1 MSIYAATKFA
11 VRGLSQSLEG
21 ELAPH
26 GVGVKCIMPWFVET
40 PILSAAAPGSN
51 ATLGESLRSAGVT
64 VYTVEDA
71 SNVIWN
77 AIHSKQR
84 EHIVGGKGK
93 QLAFMTRYFP
103 GLVRRQMLRQV
114 GKRAAKAG

>member
-1 MSIYAATKFA
+1 MNESVFPVDPTSSPVDPGRPSRRDPAATRQKWAERIERF
-11 VRGLSQSLEG
+11 
-21 ELAPH
+21 
-26 GVGVKCIMPWFVET
+26 
-40 PILSAAAPGSN
+40 
-51 ATLGESLRSAGVT
+51 RSAGVT

-71 SNVIWN
+71 SNVIWD

-114 GKRAAKAG
+114 GRRTAKAG